1 MEEPAGSRLSRSEIP
16 GVPALEDR
24 TSGWEAAGTEDMT
37 PRGPEPFPSSSIH
50 YGERYH
56 KPDPRQEKED
66 PEASPR
72 AFRPTPPPLPAA
84 APGCPS
90 QATTTKNPTSSLTSV
105 EKISRTA
112 GLLYIAQGPAPEL
125 RLARRRPG
133 RSHADPALS
142 GSTHC
147 DLAWHRGYGSSRGKD
162 QPAPNGDCVGAATLF
177 PEVSPSP
184 FISQKS

>member
-37 PRGPEPFPSSSIH
+37 PRGPEPFPSSSAH

-84 APGCPS
+84 QSGYYKE
-90 QATTTKNPTSSLTSV
+90 TSLTRSPPS
-105 EKISRTA
+105 KRSCA
-112 GLLYIAQGPAPEL
+112 L
-125 RLARRRPG
+125 R
-133 RSHADPALS
+133 
-142 GSTHC
+142 
-147 DLAWHRGYGSSRGKD
+147 SS
-162 QPAPNGDCVGAATLF
+162 
-177 PEVSPSP
+177 
-184 FISQKS
+184 FI